1 MTRQEENRE
10 LLKLFAPLRVAD
22 VRDGMDWMGYHFYGT
37 LDKNIRPLWRT
48 RICGIARTAR
58 YLPFEGPTPLLRGEE
73 YTQWSNW
80 YYNNVATY
88 PWIEEIED
96 GDVIVLDMSGVDV
109 GLMGSD
115 NTLACVAKGAR
126 GFITNGG
133 GIRDTDE
140 CILQKVPVWSYFASQ
155 KMDQARIRFSEK
167 NVPVA
172 IGGVAIYPGDVIVA
186 DSDGVI
192 AVPRAVARDVAKFAS
207 RELHNDK
214 NNRKA
219 KYDVLGWAHD
229 KTVLNDDE

>member
-58 YLPFEGPTPLLRGEE
+58 YLPFEGSAPLLRGEE

-140 CILQKVPVWSYFASQ
+140 CILQKVPVWSIFW
-155 KMDQARIRFSEK
+155 E
-167 NVPVA
+167 
-172 IGGVAIYPGDVIVA
+172 
-186 DSDGVI
+186 
-192 AVPRAVARDVAKFAS
+192 AK
-207 RELHNDK
+207 
-214 NNRKA
+214 
-219 KYDVLGWAHD
+219 
-229 KTVLNDDE
+229 

>member
-1 MTRQEENRE
+1 MTEPTFHLMIPEAGR
-10 LLKLFAPLRVAD
+10 AD
-22 VRDGMDWMGYHFYGT
+22 VLLAGMIDGLTRSAAQRWLEEGRVVLEGRPVKINARLEPGQVLSVTPPQPEAVDVIPQDIP
-37 LDKNIRPLWRT
+37 LDVV
-48 RICGIARTAR
+48 
-58 YLPFEGPTPLLRGEE
+58 Y
-73 YTQWSNW
+73 
-80 YYNNVATY
+80 
-88 PWIEEIED
+88 ED

-186 DSDGVI
+186 DGDGVI